1 MHGIALRNHLSLFLL
16 LLLLVEPTYGQRRS
30 RPEVGRSPAA
40 GKFRYITAQLG
51 AIAGPSVSSYTDRLN
66 DTFASFGSSDRI
78 EDFGPNFCLGLGVCA
93 SLSRHFSYQFGANV
107 YSFQTEASFSYINDQ
122 GDTVNRRQ
130 ELRFGGATFRLDFLL
145 NPTLKVE
152 TRLWPFLG
160 AGIGVVSFYL
170 DELIDVAVDGY
181 PYGGSSARRTKVAF
195 GGGIVCG
202 AVCKVSRRWGLIIQG
217 EYLLSKASMGFYYA
231 DDQEIKLNQ
240 ALLKVGTIYLY

>member
-40 GKFRYITAQLG
+40 GKFRYVTVQLG

-66 DTFASFGSSDRI
+66 DTFASWGSSDRI

-93 SLSRHFSYQFGANV
+93 SLSWHFSYQFGVNI

-122 GDTVNRRQ
+122 GDAVNRRQ
-130 ELRFGGATFRLDFLL
+130 ELRFGGATFGLNFLL

-160 AGIGVVSFYL
+160 AGIGLASFYL
-170 DELIDVAVDGY
+170 DELMDVAVDGY
-181 PYGGSSARRTKVAF
+181 PYGGSSARRTKIAF
-195 GGGIVCG
+195 GAGFVAGGVY
-202 AVCKVSRRWGLIIQG
+202 KFSPRWGLIIQG
-217 EYLLSKASMGFYYA
+217 EYLFSRARMDFYLG
-231 DDQEIKLNQ
+231 DNQEIKLNQ
-240 ALLKVGTIYLY
+240 GLLKIGTIYLY